1 MCRDGH
7 RPYVNGAAARKS
19 SGEETDRDRK
29 SRVVISENIL
39 SAFRRLTWQKYIKS
53 SFPQNYFKEIS
64 DNSTL
69 HFVFFQFTAEHKS
82 GTGESKHKKPWPCL
96 CGHSQGLQPSFL
108 AALRSLSETLHFFIE
123 IRLGCLFWRYGQ
135 TARTD

>member
-29 SRVVISENIL
+29 SPVVISENIL
-39 SAFRRLTWQKYIKS
+39 SAFRRLTRQKYIKS
-53 SFPQNYFKEIS
+53 SFPQNNFKEIS

-69 HFVFFQFTAEHKS
+69 HFVFFQFTAEHRS
-82 GTGESKHKKPWPCL
+82 GTGRANTKNLGHVCADIAKDCNLRFLRL
-96 CGHSQGLQPSFL
+96 CARL
-108 AALRSLSETLHFFIE
+108 AKRYISLLRF
-123 IRLGCLFWRYGQ
+123 G
-135 TARTD
+135 